1 MLGPEQLQWS
11 FPNVLA
17 ICLAEL
23 PLSPEFQ
30 LPHLGD
36 RVTKVLVVV
45 VVVVVGGAGE
55 EMIQWIKQLAMQ
67 V

>member
-1 MLGPEQLQWS
+1 M
-11 FPNVLA
+11 LA